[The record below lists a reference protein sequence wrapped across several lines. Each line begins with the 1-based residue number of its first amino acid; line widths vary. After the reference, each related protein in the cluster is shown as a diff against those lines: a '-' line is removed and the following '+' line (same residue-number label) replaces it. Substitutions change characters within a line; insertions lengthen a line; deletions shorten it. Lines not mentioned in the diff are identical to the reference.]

1 MASALQNRLI
11 GTIILVALVVIF
23 LPDILDGEKS
33 VNTENFVDV
42 PAQPKYTPVEPIEDF
57 DEAQIRSDAT
67 REVQVIEEVA
77 VDDPEFN
84 PDTVALDESTSE
96 VSTKPESDSVG
107 WVVQL
112 GSFRHDKNVRELM
125 DKLEKAN
132 YRSFSR
138 KVQTTSGLLTK
149 VFVGPEIDRAK
160 LEAALPHLKEV
171 TSLQG
176 RITPFTVE

>member
-33 VNTENFVDV
+33 INTDSFVDV
-42 PAQPKYTPVEPIEDF
+42 PAQPKFAPIEPL
-57 DEAQIRSDAT
+57 DELDEEQIRSQAV
-67 REVQVIEEVA
+67 REVLVVEEVA
-77 VDDPEFN
+77 VDDPEFDPKAEQN
-84 PDTVALDESTSE
+84 VEPVNNNLGASE
-96 VSTKPESDSVG
+96 ADSVG

-112 GSFRHDKNVRELM
+112 GSFRHEKNVKELM

-149 VFVGPEIDRAK
+149 VFVGPEIDKTK